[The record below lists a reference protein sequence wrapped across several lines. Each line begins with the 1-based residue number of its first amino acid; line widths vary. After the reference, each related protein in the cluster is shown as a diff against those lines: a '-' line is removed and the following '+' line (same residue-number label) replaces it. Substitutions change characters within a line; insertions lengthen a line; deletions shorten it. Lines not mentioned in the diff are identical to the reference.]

1 MKNLS
6 KVWQKIVI
14 WVTGYLNIIAFVLAG
29 GYLFLKTEDEDIRSS
44 AKTAFAITAI
54 FTAINLIFTLGN
66 YFMSLG
72 NAGYEAV
79 GNFNKVKIVFSI
91 LQIFVFVLFFVLD
104 MCGINFTTSS
114 KKEKIATTE
123 E

>member
-6 KVWQKIVI
+6 KVWQKIII

-29 GYLFLKTEDEDIRSS
+29 GYIFVKSEDEDVRSS
-44 AKTAFAITAI
+44 AKTAFAITAV
-54 FTAINLIFTLGN
+54 FTAINMLFTLVT

-72 NAGYEAV
+72 NASGSAIT
-79 GNFNKVKIVFSI
+79 NFSKVKIVVSI
-91 LQIFVFVLFFVLD
+91 LQIFVFVLFFILD
-104 MCGINFTTSS
+104 MCGINFTASA
-114 KKEKIATTE
+114 KKEVTTTE